1 MLVSDWLDL
10 WPIQTPQSTS
20 IKKPLKSNERRLKN
34 AEKTNAD
41 LVVQVTQIL
50 INSKKS
56 LLDFNFWL
64 RNTCLYLNF
73 KLKNEKQRVL
83 MVEERF
89 SELADNHGELIKSSL
104 DSTSL

>member
-41 LVVQVTQIL
+41 LVVQVIQIL
-50 INSKKS
+50 INWSA
-56 LLDFNFWL
+56 W
-64 RNTCLYLNF
+64 
-73 KLKNEKQRVL
+73 
-83 MVEERF
+83 
-89 SELADNHGELIKSSL
+89 
-104 DSTSL
+104 

>member
-41 LVVQVTQIL
+41 LVVQVIQIL
-50 INSKKS
+50 I
-56 LLDFNFWL
+56 LDFNFWL
-64 RNTCLYLNF
+64 RDTCLYLNF
-73 KLKNEKQRVL
+73 
-83 MVEERF
+83 
-89 SELADNHGELIKSSL
+89 
-104 DSTSL
+104 